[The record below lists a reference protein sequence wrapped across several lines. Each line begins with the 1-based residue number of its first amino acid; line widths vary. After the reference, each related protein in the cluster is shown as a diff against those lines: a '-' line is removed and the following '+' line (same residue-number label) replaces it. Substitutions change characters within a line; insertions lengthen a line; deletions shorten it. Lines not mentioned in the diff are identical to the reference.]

1 MFHCDSVSIHVCTE
15 LSDKLMTLKQ
25 LTVNDTQQVEPK
37 RWRSS
42 TVKDR
47 STLRPQSHL

>member
-25 LTVNDTQQVEPK
+25 
-37 RWRSS
+37 S
-42 TVKDR
+42 T
-47 STLRPQSHL
+47 TLNRLNQNADAALL